1 MVRRVSATAW
11 GIAACGALCL
21 AAAPAL
27 AAGGCLSQREAIA
40 AVQSGRAVPLAKIRD
55 DAQDAA
61 GGEMIDADLCPR
73 DGRLAYVITVLKP
86 EGKVV
91 TAVVDAS
98 SGRLINV
105 K

>member
-1 MVRRVSATAW
+1 MVRWVSARTL
-11 GIAACGALCL
+11 GMAACVALSL
-21 AAAPAL
+21 AAAPAF
-27 AAGGCLSQREAIA
+27 AAGGCLSQRDAIA
-40 AVQSGRAVPLAKIRD
+40 AVQSGKAVPLAKIRD

-91 TAVVDAS
+91 TAVVDAA